1 MIARQRRLGFV
12 PTWPDTSG
20 RLRLPVTGRHQPAA
34 PLAEGQQAAGG
45 DEAASTARGSPHP
58 GRGRPGEGAYAED
71 AGQSTSAQPRVP
83 PQGYGQLHERGQRG
97 AQGSPKAGCLGL
109 RHGPV
114 RGPHEYGSPSSLRSV
129 DDHAGRQHQH
139 IRPGCVVKPV
149 LWPVV
154 LRQLLCSAR
163 KPVEPN
169 VGVGEGNGG
178 ELDGAL
184 DAVQAGSLCQI
195 RVAEG
200 ATLGVSLQEP
210 PGAGAGGG
218 TLLVPCA
225 WAAAVGKLT
234 AGEVR
239 ATEAFGPRVAKATA
253 EAGMEEL
260 VAGAGGSAAVGAFG
274 GRQHED
280 EEEQEPCREACHGG
294 VPLAPC
300 RQHSTS
306 VKAYGT
312 GVTVQEGFAHQTLR
326 IAACCLPNQGCA
338 ATLF

>member
-1 MIARQRRLGFV
+1 MVATWMAPSILCRLGPSARV
-12 PTWPDTSG
+12 
-20 RLRLPVTGRHQPAA
+20 RLRKVQP
-34 PLAEGQQAAGG
+34 
-45 DEAASTARGSPHP
+45 
-58 GRGRPGEGAYAED
+58 
-71 AGQSTSAQPRVP
+71 
-83 PQGYGQLHERGQRG
+83 
-97 AQGSPKAGCLGL
+97 
-109 RHGPV
+109 
-114 RGPHEYGSPSSLRSV
+114 
-129 DDHAGRQHQH
+129 
-139 IRPGCVVKPV
+139 
-149 LWPVV
+149 
-154 LRQLLCSAR
+154 
-163 KPVEPN
+163 
-169 VGVGEGNGG
+169 
-178 ELDGAL
+178 
-184 DAVQAGSLCQI
+184 
-195 RVAEG
+195 
-200 ATLGVSLQEP
+200 LGVSLQEP

-326 IAACCLPNQGCA
+326 IAACCLPNQGVRQPYFSVDLLTCCLHI
-338 ATLF
+338 TLQTGLCW